1 MNQRF
6 PENSHHIF
14 PSRSTNAMPSR
25 GIFLLHVNNK
35 KKRGRMQPIRSV
47 ECEGTLYS
55 SRHVNLD
62 TQELP
67 VYDFSSF
74 GQMVSYLQSWG
85 DYSLEWVEGG
95 NDEQF

>member
-6 PENSHHIF
+6 PEHANHIF
-14 PSRSTNAMPSR
+14 PNQSSIPSR
-25 GIFLLHVNNK
+25 GLFTLRVNNK
-35 KKRGRMQPIRSV
+35 KKRGRMQPIRTV
-47 ECEGTLYS
+47 ACEGTLYS
-55 SRHVNLD
+55 SKHVNLD

-74 GQMVSYLQSWG
+74 SQMISYLQAWG

-95 NDEQF
+95 NDEPF